1 MVRATGLS
9 TFEEGD
15 GKWKAE
21 GWEGKGRINVEEG
34 KHQRVGIRQNERK
47 GEFVYVKGR
56 AWETINTTHS
66 LNSEKDIVISLF
78 QV

>member
-1 MVRATGLS
+1 MWRK
-9 TFEEGD
+9 EN
-15 GKWKAE
+15 
-21 GWEGKGRINVEEG
+21 I
-34 KHQRVGIRQNERK
+34 RVGIRQNERK

-56 AWETINTTHS
+56 AWETISTTHS